1 VRRFALLIVLALAG
15 CTMNTNTPQT
25 AREAGTVRADLA
37 TRLDETR
44 SAQAAALD
52 LWDRIIFGET
62 VSCQEA
68 IPVPEP
74 VTLPEVDRAAYPQA
88 AAIQAQI
95 GAAIQAIRNASDLW
109 NIECGETREAVPLDM
124 AREGRTNALAASA
137 PLDSAVALLA
147 AWP

>member
-1 VRRFALLIVLALAG
+1 MRRFVLLIALALAG
-15 CTMNTNTPQT
+15 CTMNTDTPKT
-25 AREAGTVRADLA
+25 ARDAATVRADLA
-37 TRLDETR
+37 ARLDETR
-44 SAQAAALD
+44 VAQAAALD

-74 VTLPEVDRAAYPQA
+74 VALSDVDRAAFPQA

-95 GAAIQAIRNASDLW
+95 DAAIQAIRNASDLW
-109 NIECGETREAVPLDM
+109 NIECSETREAVPLDM
-124 AREGRTNALAASA
+124 AREGRTNVLAAGVL
-137 PLDSAVALLA
+137 LDSAAGLLA